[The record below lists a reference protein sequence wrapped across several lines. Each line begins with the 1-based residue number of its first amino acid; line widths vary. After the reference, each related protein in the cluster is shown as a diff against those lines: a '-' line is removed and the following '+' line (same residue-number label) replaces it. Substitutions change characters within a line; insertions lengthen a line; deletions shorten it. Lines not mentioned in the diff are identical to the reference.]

1 MKEEL
6 SKFTLYYKAK
16 HSGRAL
22 FWDHSLGTATL
33 KARFAPGIKELSVS
47 LYQAAVLLLFN
58 QSPQNSFQEIKDQTE
73 MGKSFPALVRVY
85 LINNLFSKILMNY
98 EELCRVW
105 LVERKKC

>member
-6 SKFTLYYKAK
+6 NRFTLYYKTK

-33 KARFAPGIKELSVS
+33 KARFSPGNKELSVS

-58 QSPQNSFQEIKDQTE
+58 QSPQISFQDIKSQTE
-73 MGKSFPALVRVY
+73 MGKNY
-85 LINNLFSKILMNY
+85 L
-98 EELCRVW
+98 LC
-105 LVERKKC
+105 